1 LLLVLLSKFLG
12 RQHSMRETGAS
23 ELPVEIQVARIQQGD
38 VRLRN
43 QFITDY
49 QPLVAKI
56 TSRFCKR
63 YIDPSKDDEYSV
75 ALMAFNEAINQYTR
89 DAGVTFFSFA
99 ETVIRRRLIDHLR
112 KENRHRHL
120 VPYSA
125 LEFEGEDH
133 CLDNPLEIQQSIER
147 YEQEKLRLDR
157 TQEISE
163 YAEMLGS
170 FGISFRDL
178 AELSPKH
185 QDSRSTMLAIGR
197 EIAANEQWMN
207 VLLTKKML
215 PIKEMAEYFP
225 VSRKTLE
232 RNRKYIIAIALV
244 AYGVFPH
251 LQDYLQ
257 IRDMAGKE
265 ESE

>member
-1 LLLVLLSKFLG
+1 
-12 RQHSMRETGAS
+12 MRETGAS
-23 ELPVEIQVARIQQGD
+23 EVPVEIKIARIQQGD
-38 VRLRN
+38 VKLRN

-63 YIDPSKDDEYSV
+63 YIDPSQDDEYSV
-75 ALMAFNEAINQYTR
+75 ALMAFNEAINQYSK
-89 DAGVTFFSFA
+89 DVGVTFFSFA

-112 KENRHRHL
+112 RENRHRHL
-120 VPYSA
+120 VPYSS
-125 LEFEGEDH
+125 FEVEDEDH
-133 CLDNPLEIQQSIER
+133 SLVNPVEVQQSIEQ

-157 TQEISE
+157 SHEIAE
-163 YAEMLGS
+163 YAAMLNC
-170 FGISFRDL
+170 FGINFRDL
-178 AELSPKH
+178 AQLSPKH
-185 QDSRSTMLAIGR
+185 QDSRSTMLAIGK

-207 VLLTKKML
+207 VLLTKKLL

-244 AYGVFPH
+244 AYGAYPH

-257 IRDMAGKE
+257 IQDDARKE
-265 ESE
+265 ESV